1 MSNSEKIDRARRIT
15 AHLEDLD
22 RLVEGSRLAQKHIF
36 RIDSIEGKG
45 RRDTRKLQK
54 DIEEGIDAKVKFIKD
69 WYGEI

>member
-22 RLVEGSRLAQKHIF
+22 RLVEGSKLSQKHIQL
-36 RIDSIEGKG
+36 IEVK
-45 RRDTRKLQK
+45 DTRKLQR
-54 DIEEGIDAKVKFIKD
+54 DLYDGIDAKVKFIKD